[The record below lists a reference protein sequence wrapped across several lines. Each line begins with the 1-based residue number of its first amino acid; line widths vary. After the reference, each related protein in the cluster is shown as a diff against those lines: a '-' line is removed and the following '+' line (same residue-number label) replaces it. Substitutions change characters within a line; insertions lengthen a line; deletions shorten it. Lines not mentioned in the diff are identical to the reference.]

1 MAAVRS
7 GIDVPGRSAR
17 VELAG
22 ARDSRLSRYILLWT
36 LAAPLVGFALAGRVF
51 RLGADGR
58 WELWKAA
65 ILGVLMWFP
74 SWWVPI
80 SVCDRSEGASAGGG
94 WCRQHRAG
102 GARYR
107 RAALR
112 VAHGMNQSNLT
123 LRPSD

>member
-1 MAAVRS
+1 MAGVRS

-22 ARDSRLSRYILLWT
+22 ARDSRLSRYFLLWT

-65 ILGVLMWFP
+65 ILGVLMMIPF
-74 SWWVPI
+74 VVGAYFGLR
-80 SVCDRSEGASAGGG
+80 SVRRGFRGG
-94 WCRQHRAG
+94 WAG
-102 GARYR
+102 LAANTVL
-107 RAALR
+107 AAL
-112 VAHGMNQSNLT
+112 AIGMPLSESLT
-123 LRPSD
+123 G